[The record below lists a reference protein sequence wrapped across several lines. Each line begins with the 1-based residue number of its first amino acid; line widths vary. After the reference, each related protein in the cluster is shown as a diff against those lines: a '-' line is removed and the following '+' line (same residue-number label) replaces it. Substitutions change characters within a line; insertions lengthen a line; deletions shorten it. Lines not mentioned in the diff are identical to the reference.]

1 MHRAVTIHLM
11 TAVLATGPLGPLSA
25 PLRELLD
32 ARPADS
38 LVAPL
43 KKFELEHAQAP
54 EGGEAAF
61 VLGQFHFARG
71 EYRQACDAFG
81 RAASRLESERRPL
94 ARYWTGLS
102 WLALKQPDPA
112 RAAFEEAAQANAG
125 LRAQALLGVALA
137 EELADK
143 PEAAL
148 QALESVL
155 QRSPGEAGPAAL
167 ERQIALAERLQRP
180 ELARKATARLRRD
193 YPRSIEAAR
202 VSLPA
207 AAPPPAPAAD
217 GSVTV
222 QIGAF
227 ADPARAKSLVES
239 AQRRGFPSA
248 TVIVRGEGDA
258 RMHVVTLGVFGTRE
272 EARRAGERAAA
283 ELGVTYQV
291 TRFP

>member
-1 MHRAVTIHLM
+1 MLRAMTIRLM
-11 TAVLATGPLGPLSA
+11 TSVLAAAPLSPLSA
-25 PLRELLD
+25 PLRDLIE

-43 KKFELEHAQAP
+43 RKFEQEHAQGS

-61 VLGQFHFARG
+61 VLGQLHFARG
-71 EYRQACDAFG
+71 EYRQASDAFG
-81 RAASRLESERRPL
+81 RAAGKLEPGRRPL
-94 ARYWTGLS
+94 AHYWTGLS
-102 WLALKQPDPA
+102 CLALKQPEPA
-112 RAAFEEAAQANAG
+112 RTAFEEAAQSEG
-125 LRAQALLGVALA
+125 LRPRAQLGVALA
-137 EELADK
+137 WEMADK

-148 QALESVL
+148 QALEAVL
-155 QRSPGEAGPAAL
+155 AKAPGEAGPAAL

-180 ELARKATARLRRD
+180 DLARKAAARLRRD

-202 VSLPA
+202 EALPPA
-207 AAPPPAPAAD
+207 AAPPAPAQG

-227 ADPARAKSLVES
+227 ADPARAQSLVES
-239 AQRRGFPSA
+239 ARRGGFA
-248 TVIVRGEGDA
+248 NAAVIARGEGDA

-272 EARRAGERAAA
+272 EARQAGERAATA
-283 ELGVTYQV
+283 LGVTYQV

>member
-1 MHRAVTIHLM
+1 MLRAVTIHLM
-11 TAVLATGPLGPLSA
+11 TSVLAAGPLGPLAA

-43 KKFELEHAQAP
+43 KKFELEHAQGT

-61 VLGQFHFARG
+61 VLGQLHFARG
-71 EYRQACDAFG
+71 EYRQAGDAFG
-81 RAASRLESERRPL
+81 RAAARVEPARRPL
-94 ARYWTGLS
+94 AQYWSGLS

-112 RAAFEEAAQANAG
+112 RSAFEAAAADEG
-125 LRAQALLGVALA
+125 LRPRAQLGVALA
-137 EELADK
+137 WELADK

-148 QALESVL
+148 QALEAVL
-155 QRSPGEAGPAAL
+155 AKSPGEAGPAAL

-180 ELARKATARLRRD
+180 ELARKAAARLRRD

-202 VSLPA
+202 ASLPA
-207 AAPPPAPAAD
+207 AAPPPAPAEG

-239 AQRRGFPSA
+239 AQRGGFPGA
-248 TVIVRGEGDA
+248 TVVVRGEGDA

-272 EARRAGERAAA
+272 EARRAGERAATA
-283 ELGVTYQV
+283 LGVTYQV